1 MSSSA
6 NLLKN
11 SFSLAFDILLTD
23 ILMGVL
29 LVRSMRPEKGWFL
42 DVLFLDFWCR
52 FSAVCSLMFLQGF
65 LDTFFSFLVSAHYR
79 PYFALRAFEPFCY
92 LSET

>member
-11 SFSLAFDILLTD
+11 SFSLVFDILLTD

-29 LVRSMRPEKGWFL
+29 LVRSVRPEKGCFA
-42 DVLFLDFWCR
+42 DDE
-52 FSAVCSLMFLQGF
+52 FSEFRC
-65 LDTFFSFLVSAHYR
+65 
-79 PYFALRAFEPFCY
+79 
-92 LSET
+92 